1 MIAGHRV
8 LDGGH
13 CIPIADGL
21 CHISGQE
28 SVEKAGIVCVARTD
42 PINQLQ
48 VNLRAAGVGLTIIGD
63 CYAAPLAPQYRGC
76 LADRKRG
83 DLQDLSEGS
92 LLSVVLCLWSLSL
105 H

>member
-13 CIPIADGL
+13 RIPIADGL
-21 CHISGQE
+21 GHIAGQE

-48 VNLRAAGVGLTIIGD
+48 VNLRAAGG
-63 CYAAPLAPQYRGC
+63 
-76 LADRKRG
+76 
-83 DLQDLSEGS
+83 EGS
-92 LLSVVLCLWSLSL
+92 ALRPFSAWRSFL
-105 H
+105 